1 MVVLILHRV
10 PAVGSVILL
19 PLPEPVISLWVA
31 ERTKDATP
39 KAHYLVSLYFLIRVE
54 SYLTHSQY
62 SE

>member
-19 PLPEPVISLWVA
+19 PLPVTSLWVA
-31 ERTKDATP
+31 ERMKDAT
-39 KAHYLVSLYFLIRVE
+39 KGSLNREPLFFNPRE
-54 SYLTHSQY
+54 SYITHSNY